1 MISLRIHFYQG
12 ENDYTR
18 IRNFL
23 GEVFLLNGRRTLSWP
38 VARLDYWRWH
48 GIYNL
53 GQGSLEQNIFIWETR
68 RGKIAAVLNSE
79 GLGHAFLQIHP
90 TFKNLELVEQMI
102 AHAEDH
108 LKSPSRKG
116 GSVLWVW
123 TDAGDTQ
130 RIEILK
136 RRGYIHLSEH
146 DEHQWR
152 RSLKLAVPE
161 CTVLAGYTIGTLG
174 DSSQLSSRS
183 WASWRAFHSDEPG
196 EKYQNDWKWYL
207 NIQAAPL
214 YRPDL
219 DLVAITH
226 EGEVAAFTTIW
237 FDRATHSGYFEPV
250 GTVPD
255 HQRSG
260 LARILLCEGM
270 RRLKR
275 LGATICMT
283 AGSSLAA
290 NSLYRAV
297 LGPIYDLSQPW
308 EKRWVECTDLMSNVG
323 QYEGRVAR

>member
-1 MISLRIHFYQG
+1 MIGLRIQNYQG

-18 IRNFL
+18 IHTFL
-23 GEVFLLNGRRTLSWP
+23 RTVFLLNDRRALSWP
-38 VARLDYWRWH
+38 VARFDYWRWH

-53 GQGSLEQNIFIWETR
+53 GQGSLEQNTYIWETR

-79 GLGHAFLQIHP
+79 GLGHAFLQVHP
-90 TFKNLELVEQMI
+90 TFKNAKLEEQMI
-102 AHAEDH
+102 DYAEDH
-108 LKSPSRKG
+108 LKEPSRKG

-123 TDAGDTQ
+123 TDLRDTQ

-136 RRGYIHLSEH
+136 RRDYTHLKEH
-146 DEHQWR
+146 DEYQWR
-152 RSLKLAVPE
+152 RSLKLAIPE
-161 CTVLAGYTIGTLG
+161 CTVLAGYSIRTLG
-174 DSSQLSSRS
+174 DSSELSSRS
-183 WASWRAFHSDEPG
+183 WASWRAFHSDEPE

-219 DLVAITH
+219 DLVAITR

-237 FDRATHSGYFEPV
+237 YDEATHSGYFEPL
-250 GTVPD
+250 GTVPE

-260 LARILLCEGM
+260 LAHVLLCDGM

-275 LGATICMT
+275 LGATMCMI
-283 AGSSLAA
+283 AGRSLAA
-290 NSLYRAV
+290 NSLYREV

-308 EKRWVECTDLMSNVG
+308 EKRWAG
-323 QYEGRVAR
+323 